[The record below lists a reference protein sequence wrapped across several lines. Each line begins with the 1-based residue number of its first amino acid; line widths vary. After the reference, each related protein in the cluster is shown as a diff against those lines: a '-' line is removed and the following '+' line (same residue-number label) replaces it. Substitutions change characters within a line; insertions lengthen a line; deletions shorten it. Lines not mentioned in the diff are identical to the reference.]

1 MHDTRKESN
10 QRTGERDKDKS
21 VTKWNTRIKQEAK
34 RCHKISSLC
43 PFVVSGGGSRQ
54 EGRKAWKKKRGVSRM
69 EAIVYDNSWPLAARR
84 DALVGVVSR
93 ETTEWRAYLRK
104 RRNQ

>member
-1 MHDTRKESN
+1 MIHEKSPTKEQANEIKIKASPS
-10 QRTGERDKDKS
+10 E
-21 VTKWNTRIKQEAK
+21 NTRIKQEAK